1 MNDDE
6 FYTATEAAFR
16 RLPQDDP
23 ATLAIGVVLAYAR
36 MLRKNDRHG
45 VIDVSVF
52 RSLRHVLCG
61 INDLI
66 TATTHYARDVAAIK
80 QHDANP
86 FPTRK
91 RNSDDC

>member
-1 MNDDE
+1 MSDDE

-16 RLPQDDP
+16 LLPQDDP

-52 RSLRHVLCG
+52 RSLRHVLCA

-66 TATTHYARDVAAIK
+66 TSVTEYARYIARD
-80 QHDANP
+80 P
-86 FPTRK
+86 FDSKSPSPTQRK
-91 RNSDDC
+91 N

>member
-36 MLRKNDRHG
+36 MLRKNASHG
-45 VIDVSVF
+45 VEDVSVF
-52 RSLRHVLCG
+52 RSMRQALCA

-66 TATTHYARDVAAIK
+66 TSVTEYATYIARD
-80 QHDANP
+80 P
-86 FPTRK
+86 FDSKSPSPTRRK
-91 RNSDDC
+91 Y